1 MSDHS
6 PEKMK
11 LGFTREDRNTVAIW
25 TLGNGLWLGTLLW
38 LIFGLWLGLAGFLT
52 CWIVATFFSW
62 FVAIWRVSRGI
73 VLRTKI
79 ELNEEEI
86 ETNDDELDPELKNK
100 LDEVFAEMAEEEETI
115 DDPYDELDPELQ
127 YYEAIEKHI
136 ETIGHK
142 ETVLTVQ
149 GTDQEFCEASLKLY
163 KAGYEHDEN
172 FKFIACAVAE
182 AAHDHKKNPELAISF
197 LESWRERLIDK

>member
-1 MSDHS
+1 M
-6 PEKMK
+6 EW
-11 LGFTREDRNTVAIW
+11 TREDRKTVTIW
-25 TLGNGLWLGTLLW
+25 TLGNGLWLGFLLW
-38 LIFGLWLGLAGFLT
+38 LIFGVWLGLAGFFT

-79 ELNEEEI
+79 ELDEKEN
-86 ETNDDELDPELKNK
+86 ETNNDELDPELKNK

-115 DDPYDELDPELQ
+115 DNLYDESDPELQ

-136 ETIGHK
+136 ETVGHK
-142 ETVLTVQ
+142 ENVLTVQ

-163 KAGYEHDEN
+163 KAGYEYDED
-172 FKFIACAVAE
+172 FKSIACATAE
-182 AAHDHKKNPELAISF
+182 AAHDYKKNPELAILF
-197 LESWRERLIDK
+197 LESWRDGIIEKG